1 MLRMARAVIG
11 LLGFNPFFLF
21 SSDNIQLFFD
31 QITQAILDFIMH
43 RNGSLLS
50 VFMIL
55 VNVMLLPMTL

>member
-1 MLRMARAVIG
+1 MARVVIG
-11 LLGFNPFFLF
+11 LLGFNPFFLV

-31 QITQAILDFIMH
+31 QITQAILDFIMP